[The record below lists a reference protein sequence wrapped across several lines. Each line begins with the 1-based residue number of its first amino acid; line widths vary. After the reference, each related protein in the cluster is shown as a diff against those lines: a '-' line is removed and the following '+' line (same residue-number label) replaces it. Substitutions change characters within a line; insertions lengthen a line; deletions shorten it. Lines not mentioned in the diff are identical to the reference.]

1 MVLGDAGAQELARH
15 APLFRIV
22 RARLGYLQRKAQPVT
37 DEVGFGNATVGRMLI
52 GARLR
57 QLREEKAISRVE
69 AGYTIRASES
79 KMSRLE
85 TGRVSFKE
93 RDVNDLLM
101 LYGVTDPD
109 ERDCLLD
116 LVRQA
121 NQPGWW
127 RDFDDVMPG
136 WVESYIGLEEAA
148 STLRTYETH
157 FVPGLLQTPDYARAV
172 LASGM
177 PPLQG
182 HDLDR
187 GVELRLRRQR
197 VLSRSNPL
205 RIWAVVEEAALLRLV
220 GSEDVHRRQLEHLLE
235 MTARPH
241 ISVQLLPV
249 ANSAHA
255 LGGGAFSILRFED
268 HAVPDVVYVEQ
279 LTGATYVDKFEH
291 VSKYAE
297 VMTRLGVESL
307 TPEASAD
314 HLAKLLADP

>member
-1 MVLGDAGAQELARH
+1 
-15 APLFRIV
+15 
-22 RARLGYLQRKAQPVT
+22 
-37 DEVGFGNATVGRMLI
+37 
-52 GARLR
+52 
-57 QLREEKAISRVE
+57 
-69 AGYTIRASES
+69 
-79 KMSRLE
+79 
-85 TGRVSFKE
+85 
-93 RDVNDLLM
+93 M
-101 LYGVTDPD
+101 LYGVSDPD
-109 ERDCLLD
+109 ERDSLLD

-205 RIWAVVEEAALLRLV
+205 RIWAVVEEAALLRHV

-235 MTARPH
+235 VTARPH

-255 LGGGAFSILRFED
+255 LGGGAFSICGSR
-268 HAVPDVVYVEQ
+268 
-279 LTGATYVDKFEH
+279 T
-291 VSKYAE
+291 
-297 VMTRLGVESL
+297 
-307 TPEASAD
+307 TPCPTWSTSSSSPGRRTSTSSSTSAST
-314 HLAKLLADP
+314 PRS